1 MFRTHYLASLVLA
14 AITAS
19 VWAGGSAST
28 DEPKAA
34 LHTSAVPLVP
44 SLIVKYK
51 SASAAT
57 GAQALSTAAQAGE
70 GVVHAQRLASFA
82 ARHGVTVKYV
92 RRISTGGDVF
102 KFSHGL
108 SNAEAFKMA
117 REVVRE
123 NPDIEYA
130 EPDLILHHMG
140 IPAPGAKPNYVPND
154 PLFYKQWDMH
164 EQIGG
169 INAINAWDIT
179 RGQDANGNSV
189 AVAVL
194 DTGYRPHADLVANIL
209 PGYTFITDPVMA
221 NNGVG
226 RTSDATDPGDSN
238 GTSPSSW
245 HGTHVSGT
253 IAAVADNNLGISG
266 VAPLAKVVP
275 VRVLGVGG
283 GATSDIVDGMVWA
296 AGGTVTGVPANANPV
311 KVMNMSL
318 GSENPCLNTF
328 RAAVKQV
335 NALGASVV
343 VAAGNSSQNTRGAE
357 PASCPG
363 VIAVGATNRAGG
375 RAAYSNYGAMVT
387 VSAPGG
393 EAFIGDPPDGEILST
408 LNDGTTKPGNDIY
421 GYDQGTSMATPHVV
435 GVVALMLSVNP
446 ALTPDQV
453 RSILVS
459 TARQFPSTC
468 AGCGAGI
475 VDAQAAVLGAMN
487 APTSKK

>member
-1 MFRTHYLASLVLA
+1 MFRTQFLASVTLA
-14 AITAS
+14 AMTTAA
-19 VWAGGSAST
+19 WAGGSGAV
-28 DEPKAA
+28 DEPKIATT
-34 LHTSAVPLVP
+34 HAVPLVP

-51 SASAAT
+51 GASATAAAQSVGT
-57 GAQALSTAAQAGE
+57 AALVSEGAQ
-70 GVVHAQRLASFA
+70 HAQRLASFA

-92 RRISTGGDVF
+92 RRMSTGGDVF

-108 SNAEAFKMA
+108 TNAEAFKMA
-117 REVVRE
+117 REVMRE

-140 IPAPGAKPNYVPND
+140 VAAPVKPSFVPND

-179 RGQDANGNSV
+179 QGQGAV
-189 AVAVL
+189 VAVL
-194 DTGYRPHADLVANIL
+194 DTGYRPHPDLVANIL
-209 PGYTFITDPVMA
+209 PGYTFITDPVAA

-226 RTSDATDPGDSN
+226 RTSDATDPGDACPSA
-238 GTSPSSW
+238 GTPSSW

-253 IAAVADNNLGISG
+253 IAAVAGNGIGISG
-266 VAPLAKVVP
+266 VAPLAKIVP
-275 VRVLGVGG
+275 VRVLGVCG

-296 AGGTVTGVPANANPV
+296 AGGTVNGVPANPNPA

-335 NALGASVV
+335 TAMGATVV

-363 VIAVGATNRAGG
+363 VIAVGATNRAGA
-375 RAAYSNYGAMVT
+375 RAAYSNYGAMTT

-393 EAFIGDPPDGEILST
+393 EAFLGDPPDNEILST
-408 LNDGTTKPGNDIY
+408 LNDGTTTPGNDIY

-435 GVVALMLSVNP
+435 GTIALMLSVNP
-446 ALTPDQV
+446 ALTPAQV
-453 RSILVS
+453 RSILIS
-459 TARQFPSTC
+459 TARPFPGTC

-475 VDAQAAVLGAMN
+475 IDAQAAVIGAIN
-487 APTSKK
+487 APAPTKK